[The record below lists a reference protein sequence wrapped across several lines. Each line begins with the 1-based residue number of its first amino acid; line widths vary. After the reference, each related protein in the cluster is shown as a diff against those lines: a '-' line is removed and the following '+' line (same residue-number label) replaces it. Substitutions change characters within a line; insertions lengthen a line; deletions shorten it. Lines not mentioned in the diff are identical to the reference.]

1 MYLLKKT
8 LDLTIR
14 VCQKRARASLQRRI
28 VKIAVWFLSAGSTD
42 RNDKVLN
49 LQINKEAFGREAEI
63 HFINID
69 MQVFVNIYEH
79 TYTFVTDWRKAK
91 KILDQTKRE

>member
-1 MYLLKKT
+1 MLG
-8 LDLTIR
+8 
-14 VCQKRARASLQRRI
+14 LQQLAPILRWLER
-28 VKIAVWFLSAGSTD
+28 STD
-42 RNDKVLN
+42 GKDKVLN

-69 MQVFVNIYEH
+69 MQVFVNMYEH